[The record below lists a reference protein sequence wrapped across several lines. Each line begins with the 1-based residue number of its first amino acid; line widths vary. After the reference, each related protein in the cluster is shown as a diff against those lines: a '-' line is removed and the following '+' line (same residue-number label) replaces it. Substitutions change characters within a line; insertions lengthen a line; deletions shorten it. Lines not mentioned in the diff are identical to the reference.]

1 MPLPARILPL
11 AAWLARPG
19 LLGLLALML
28 LTGAFWGGTLAQP
41 QAVPLAYEAG
51 GEMAYWVMSDLEE
64 EDIEP
69 GESALGP
76 AGGLICRKPAPYKP
90 GADQVLNEIADQDIP
105 SCPDLWLALMQGVP
119 AQGPQPELPQTE
131 RQPLLRPP
139 ARLG

>member
-19 LLGLLALML
+19 LHGLLVLML
-28 LTGAFWGGTLAQP
+28 LAGAFWGGSLAQP
-41 QAVPLAYEAG
+41 PAVPLAYEAD
-51 GEMAYWVMSDLEE
+51 GEMAYWVMSDQEE

-69 GESALGP
+69 SESALSP
-76 AGGLICRKPAPYKP
+76 ARDLICRKPAPYKP

-105 SCPDLWLALMQGVP
+105 SCPGLWLALMQGVP

>member
-11 AAWLARPG
+11 AAWLARPS

-28 LTGAFWGGTLAQP
+28 LAGAFWGGSLAQP
-41 QAVPLAYEAG
+41 PAVPLAYEVD
-51 GEMAYWVMSDLEE
+51 GEMAYWVMSDQEE

-69 GESALGP
+69 SESALSP
-76 AGGLICRKPAPYKP
+76 ARDLICRKPAPYKP

-105 SCPDLWLALMQGVP
+105 SCPGLWLALMQGIP
-119 AQGPQPELPQTE
+119 ALEPQPELPQTE